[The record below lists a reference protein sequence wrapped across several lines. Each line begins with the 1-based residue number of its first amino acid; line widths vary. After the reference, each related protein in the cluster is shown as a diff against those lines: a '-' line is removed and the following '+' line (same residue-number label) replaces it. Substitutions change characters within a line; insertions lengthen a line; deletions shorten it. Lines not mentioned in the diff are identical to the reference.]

1 MEEKECDMRN
11 KALVTAAV
19 LALIGLVLPL
29 LPASASPA
37 GLLPPLAERSLLR
50 QLTPRPTILPP
61 PRPTLTPSPTV
72 PPTPTHSP
80 PPAPATPVVPEPSTL
95 LLLGSAATGLAAYAG
110 LQLRSR
116 RRRERSQE
124 QTTNLTGLDDL

>member
-1 MEEKECDMRN
+1 MRN
-11 KALVTAAV
+11 KALVTALV

-37 GLLPPLAERSLLR
+37 GLLPPLAGPAPLR

-61 PRPTLTPSPTV
+61 PRPTLTPTPTV
-72 PPTPTHSP
+72 SP
-80 PPAPATPVVPEPSTL
+80 VSPVPVVPEPSTL
-95 LLLGSAATGLAAYAG
+95 LLLGGAATGLGAYAG

-116 RRRERSQE
+116 RRHVTPGVSQPTDGRAE
-124 QTTNLTGLDDL
+124 SEE